1 MKKNIMNTLF
11 ALILSV
17 VAISSHAQDSTGS
30 SPKDEIGKI
39 AMKICPNNGSTYD
52 YYISKTAVRNPS
64 VNGKTIEGNYWLAF
78 VDMEPQANWDHKCKY
93 IYIKYGEETKTDGTV
108 YIENSKRPPLGIKM
122 DAYKLSSS
130 NSHKQAKV
138 KKSASKIA
146 LQANTQS
153 GNEFAQ
159 NTYAVIISGGANP
172 EENYLRYWND
182 CAFIFSTLTEMYD
195 VPKSNIKVAMAAGKT
210 DEANQNYNTSYSP
223 ELKPTD
229 FDLDGDGTDDI
240 EYAANTQSL
249 EAIFNDLKQKLTD
262 KDHLFVFVTDHGG
275 KNETN
280 DSSFIY
286 LWNNYQLYPRKFAS
300 YLNGIDAGYITVVL
314 GQCFAGGFVDDLKAD
329 NRIIMTACAA
339 DESSYAME
347 KHPFDEFLYHFSS
360 ALYGSDPYGNKKGD
374 ADVKDR
380 TMKYAFDFAKK
391 SDWHFYSKYAD
402 GKETPSLTLLE
413 NTTAEEL
420 SLGRIP
426 NTVELYI
433 GAFPYE
439 DATGEFWNSDNI
451 WARYQNDAAWNE
463 TSQSEKGKL
472 AKYGA
477 LRISNRGVKPY
488 LGSGKK
494 ASMYWAKPYI
504 NTPVNNWRTKEKSYE
519 CFDSHEIKETIAPRE
534 TKTVYM
540 NANSEAE
547 KNFTDRLFYNSYTYF
562 ANISSMNQNVFGR
575 PSNTPYVDFTSAQ
588 KKSLACKN
596 CVSVGNKSM
605 ICAPSESTTYRL
617 EIAEDAENPKSIFDV
632 AELSLQ
638 YTNITLNSDNGVV
651 LSDNIFADKNDG
663 KIINITGNSEIKNIP
678 STLNCYNIEG
688 AIKANSATTEKAQ
701 YKIHTTLYDNSTNKC
716 LGGMTY
722 EMTCKRRPAITVE
735 LKTINEDGVVY
746 LSAENPS
753 ENVSYEWYDASGTI
767 IGNANKISRGSN
779 CARLRLKAVSD
790 GAIADFDC
798 SSAKMSEE
806 NFSIDKTQGGYSIS
820 FKEPVS
826 EKTTVR
832 IASVGSMNV
841 AKTYYIDEGEQQTD
855 IPVENA
861 SHDGNIY
868 YNISVYQKNVCI
880 GNKKVK

>member
-1 MKKNIMNTLF
+1 MKKNIMK
-11 ALILSV
+11 ALLALMLSV
-17 VAISSHAQDSTGS
+17 IAMSLHAQRTADPST
-30 SPKDEIGKI
+30 KEELAKI
-39 AMKICPNNGSTYD
+39 AMKICPDNSNTYD
-52 YYISKTAVRNPS
+52 YFISKTAVCNPT
-64 VNGKTIEGNYWLAF
+64 VNGKTIEGDYWLAF
-78 VDMEPQANWDHKCKY
+78 VDIEPQANWDHKCKY
-93 IYIKYGEETKTDGTV
+93 IYIKHGEEAETDGTV
-108 YIENSKRPPLGIKM
+108 YVVDSKRPPLGIKM
-122 DAYKLSSS
+122 DAYKLSSN
-130 NSHKQAKV
+130 NSQQQV
-138 KKSASKIA
+138 KMKRAASKIA
-146 LQANTQS
+146 LQANTQAE
-153 GNEFAQ
+153 NEFAQ

-182 CAFIFSTLTEMYD
+182 CAFIYSTLTETYG
-195 VPKSNIKVAMAAGKT
+195 VPKSNIEVAMAAGKT
-210 DEANQNYNTSYSP
+210 GEANQNYSTSYSP

-229 FDLDGDGTDDI
+229 CDLDGDGIDDI

-249 EAIFNDLKQKLTD
+249 EAIFSGLKQKLTD

-275 KNETN
+275 KNEMN

-286 LWNNYQLYPRKFAS
+286 LWNNYQLYPRKFAG
-300 YLNGIDAGYITVVL
+300 YLDGIDAGYITVVL

-329 NRIIMTACAA
+329 NRIIMTACGA

-347 KHPFDEFLYHFSS
+347 KIPFDEFLYHFTS

-391 SDWHFYSKYAD
+391 SDWHFYSKYAN

-420 SLGRIP
+420 SFGSIP

-439 DATGEFWNSDNI
+439 ENVNFWDNDNI

-463 TSQSEKGKL
+463 TSQSEKGRL

-477 LRISNRGVKPY
+477 LRVSNRGVKPY
-488 LGSGKK
+488 QGSGKK
-494 ASMYWAKPYI
+494 ASMYWAKPY
-504 NTPVNNWRTKEKSYE
+504 VNVPISNWRATGKNYE

-547 KNFTDRLFYNSYTYF
+547 KNFIDRLFYNSYTYF
-562 ANISSMNQNVFGR
+562 ADINSMNQSMFGR

-605 ICAPSESTTYRL
+605 ICAPSGNTTYRL
-617 EIAEDAENPKSIFDV
+617 EITEDAGNPKSIFDV

-638 YTNITLNSDNGVV
+638 YTNITLNCDNGVV
-651 LSDNIFADKNDG
+651 LSDNIIADKNNS
-663 KIINITGNSEIKNIP
+663 KILNITGNSEIDNIP
-678 STLNCYNIEG
+678 STLNCYSVEA

-701 YKIHTTLYDNSTNKC
+701 YKIHTILYDNSTNKC

-735 LKTINEDGVVY
+735 LNSITEDGVAY

-753 ENVSYEWYDASGTI
+753 ENVSYEWYDASGAI
-767 IGNANKISRGSN
+767 IGNASKISRSSN

-798 SSAKMSEE
+798 SSAKLSEE
-806 NFSIDKTQGGYSIS
+806 SFSIDKTQGGYSIS
-820 FKEPVS
+820 FKEPVG

-841 AKTYYIDEGEQQTD
+841 AKTYYIAKGEQQTD

-861 SHDGNIY
+861 SHDGNTY
-868 YNISVYQKNVCI
+868 YSISVYQKNVCI